1 MDLYRSNHYPPP
13 VRASICALEPLGLEV
28 ANRWMLGWPKR
39 VKALIEASKYLERLQ
54 AQETKERE
62 ALSQPGN
69 KHLAHHE
76 IAELYGLT
84 PEPPFASVLRM
95 EAPAARHSGDGD
107 WA

>member
-1 MDLYRSNHYPPP
+1 MQALHSPSSYPTEIREALRKMPP
-13 VRASICALEPLGLEV
+13 LATEI

-39 VKALIEASKYLERLQ
+39 VKALIEAGKYLESLQ
-54 AQETKERE
+54 AQETRERE

-84 PEPPFASVLRM
+84 PEPPTL
-95 EAPAARHSGDGD
+95 
-107 WA
+107 